1 MSSNKLGDVGYTE
14 NSKAKKNRIKL
25 LAEDVFS
32 GLFRFA
38 TIWLVLGWLDIKQ
51 RYRRSVLGPFWLTIS
66 TSIMVAALGLV
77 YSGLFKQALESYLP
91 YLAVGLIV
99 WTLLSS
105 LLNESCA
112 VFTAAESMIKQVRLP
127 LTVHVMRMVWRNLII
142 FFHNAVVLIVVVMF
156 FSKGLS
162 LSLLSIPFAL
172 LIIAIN
178 GLWIGLILGTF
189 CSRFRDISPIVM
201 NFTQLLFFIT
211 PIFWHREALV
221 EREWLVQFNPIHH
234 FIEIV
239 RTPILNSTLAVESWS
254 IVGLITIFLG
264 FSAFVVLNK
273 YRHRVAYWV

>member
-1 MSSNKLGDVGYTE
+1 MNSNKLGDVGHAE
-14 NSKAKKNRIKL
+14 NSNARKKRIKL
-25 LAEDVFS
+25 LIEDVFS
-32 GLFRFA
+32 GIFQYS

-77 YSGLFKQALESYLP
+77 YSGLFKQSLESYLP

-99 WTLLSS
+99 WTFLSS

-112 VFTAAESMIKQVRLP
+112 VFTSAEGMIKQVRLP

-142 FFHNAVVLIVVVMF
+142 FFHNAVVLIVVVIF

-201 NFTQLLFFIT
+201 NFTQLLFFMT
-211 PIFWHREALV
+211 PIFWHKEALV

-239 RTPILNSTLAVESWS
+239 RTPILNSTLVVESWS